1 MRDLLSTDELKDK
14 SDAPNENKESERIG
28 QEKSTDQEGI
38 PSLEIDRDKIKSP
51 NNKIAENGAQIESTR
66 DQQPATDFTAKT
78 EREVRSYSDVY
89 TFADKSSEVKHALTP
104 INNVPSLQTHSP
116 QLPIPSPNY
125 PVQSQSIPET
135 TGCRKTVN
143 LPNTIVPTINNN
155 YITAPQSTSH
165 NDLNKM
171 DSQTHSIDSLGE
183 PVNKD
188 SVKSN
193 ERLTNFNFSECNV
206 KVNTKPD
213 LVNFKK
219 KCVKI
224 SPNKSKR
231 SKKSTIGRIVT
242 GSKLTESSFTVLNVP
257 HIPFHGPPV
266 KRQKLSKIDIAAMRQ
281 KIRRDK
287 RAPRVRHRKKILN
300 NSKITTDFGVTVI
313 GYSDS
318 SSSSSTFSSSDSEID
333 DKELDLC
340 ITSGPPCKPNFSS
353 DKIKFLN
360 LFELTTH
367 SLKDCKYS
375 L

>member
-14 SDAPNENKESERIG
+14 SDTPTESKKSERTC
-28 QEKSTDQEGI
+28 QEKPTDQETTRV
-38 PSLEIDRDKIKSP
+38 LRIDRDKNTSP
-51 NNKIAENGAQIESTR
+51 DTEIAENGTQIESIQ
-66 DQQPATDFTAKT
+66 DQQAASDFTAKT
-78 EREVRSYSDVY
+78 EREAMSFSDVY

-165 NDLNKM
+165 NDLNKT

-183 PVNKD
+183 HVNND

-213 LVNFKK
+213 LVNLKK

-231 SKKSTIGRIVT
+231 SRKSTIGRIVT

-266 KRQKLSKIDIAAMRQ
+266 KRQKLSKIDIATMRQ

-287 RAPRVRHRKKILN
+287 RAPRIRHRKKILHD
-300 NSKITTDFGVTVI
+300 SKITTDFGVTVI

-318 SSSSSTFSSSDSEID
+318 SSSSSALSSSGSESD

-340 ITSGPPCKPNFSS
+340 ITSGPPCKPDFSS

-367 SLKDCKYS
+367 NLKNCKYN
-375 L
+375 